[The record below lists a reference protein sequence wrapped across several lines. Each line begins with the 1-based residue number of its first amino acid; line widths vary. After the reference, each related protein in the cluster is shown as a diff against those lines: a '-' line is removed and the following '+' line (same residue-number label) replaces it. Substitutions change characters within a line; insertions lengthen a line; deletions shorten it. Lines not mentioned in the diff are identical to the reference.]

1 MLTNIYMNEQIADI
15 RPALRAL
22 KESSWATLTQ
32 GKYHYNGTTHS
43 VLLLP
48 ESDCTETP
56 SALLEDTVLKPVD
69 KMIWLL
75 LMMIVR
81 QSSGD
86 AYLPTLAELGKM
98 ANARAPDTVW
108 RALSILRCTRWLTAC
123 QKMCYKGGL
132 FKPSAYV
139 LSARP
144 LPISDALFLDTEYRV
159 FLEKSVGHSH
169 ARVRKVACEALS
181 QLPEETV
188 SGTSDHST
196 LAGPVI

>member
-1 MLTNIYMNEQIADI
+1 MNEQTSDI
-15 RPALRAL
+15 RPALLAL
-22 KESSWATLTQ
+22 KESSWATLAT
-32 GKYHYNGTTHS
+32 GKTRYNGTTHR

-56 SALLEDTVLKPVD
+56 SALLEDAVLKPVD
-69 KMIWLL
+69 KIIWLL

-86 AYLPTLAELGKM
+86 AYLPTLADMGRM
-98 ANARAPDTVW
+98 ANVTAPDTVW

-123 QKMCYKGGL
+123 QRMLYKGSQ

-159 FLEKSVGHSH
+159 FLEKTVDHSH
-169 ARVRKVACEALS
+169 ARVRKIACEALS
-181 QLPEETV
+181 QLPKETV
-188 SGTSDHST
+188 NGTSDHGT
-196 LAGPVI
+196 LAGPEI

>member
-1 MLTNIYMNEQIADI
+1 MNEQTSDI
-15 RPALRAL
+15 RPALHAL
-22 KESSWATLTQ
+22 KKSSWATLTN
-32 GKYHYNGTTHS
+32 GKTRYNGTTHR

-56 SALLEDTVLKPVD
+56 SALLEDAVLKPVD
-69 KMIWLL
+69 KIIWLL

-86 AYLPTLAELGKM
+86 AYLPTLAEIGRM
-98 ANARAPDTVW
+98 ANATAPDTVW
-108 RALSILRCTRWLTAC
+108 RALSILRCARWLTSC
-123 QKMCYKGGL
+123 QRMYYKGGR

-159 FLEKSVGHSH
+159 FLEKTVDHSH
-169 ARVRKVACEALS
+169 ARVRKIACEALS
-181 QLPEETV
+181 QLSEETV
-188 SGTSDHST
+188 SGASDHST

>member
-1 MLTNIYMNEQIADI
+1 MLTNINMNEQITDI

-32 GKYHYNGTTHS
+32 GKYRYNGTTHS

-48 ESDCTETP
+48 KSDCTETP

-86 AYLPTLAELGKM
+86 AYLPTLAELGRM
-98 ANARAPDTVW
+98 ANATAPDTVW

-123 QKMCYKGGL
+123 QKMYYKGGL

-144 LPISDALFLDTEYRV
+144 LPINIGSRLPGKRDPVLGSRSHSPPSCYLRLASDSLSTASIGSELSALRASYSRCRE
-159 FLEKSVGHSH
+159 
-169 ARVRKVACEALS
+169 
-181 QLPEETV
+181 P
-188 SGTSDHST
+188 
-196 LAGPVI
+196 

>member
-1 MLTNIYMNEQIADI
+1 MNEQTSDI
-15 RPALRAL
+15 RPALHAL
-22 KESSWATLTQ
+22 KESSWATLTN
-32 GKYHYNGTTHS
+32 GKTRYNGTTHR

-56 SALLEDTVLKPVD
+56 SALLEDAVLKPVD
-69 KMIWLL
+69 KIIWLL

-86 AYLPTLAELGKM
+86 AYLPTLADMGRM
-98 ANARAPDTVW
+98 ANVTAPDTVW

-123 QKMCYKGGL
+123 QRMLYKGGQ

-139 LSARP
+139 ISARP

-159 FLEKSVGHSH
+159 FLEKTVDHSH
-169 ARVRKVACEALS
+169 ARVRKVAREALS
-181 QLPEETV
+181 QLSKETV
-188 SGTSDHST
+188 NGTSDHGT

>member
-1 MLTNIYMNEQIADI
+1 MNEQTSDI
-15 RPALRAL
+15 RPALHVL
-22 KESSWATLTQ
+22 KESSWATLTN
-32 GKYHYNGTTHS
+32 GKTRYNGTTHR

-48 ESDCTETP
+48 ETDCTETP
-56 SALLEDTVLKPVD
+56 SALLEDAVLKPVD
-69 KMIWLL
+69 KIIWLL

-86 AYLPTLAELGKM
+86 AYLPTLADMGRM
-98 ANARAPDTVW
+98 ANVTAPDTVW

-123 QKMCYKGGL
+123 QRMLYKGGQ

-159 FLEKSVGHSH
+159 FLEKTVDHSH
-169 ARVRKVACEALS
+169 ARVRKIACEALS
-181 QLPEETV
+181 QLPKETV
-188 SGTSDHST
+188 NGTSDHGT

>member
-1 MLTNIYMNEQIADI
+1 MNEQIAGI

-22 KESSWATLTQ
+22 KESSWATLTK
-32 GKYHYNGTTHS
+32 GKYRYNGTTHS

-69 KMIWLL
+69 KIVWLL

-81 QSSGD
+81 QSTGD
-86 AYLPTLAELGKM
+86 AYLPTLVELGKM
-98 ANARAPDTVW
+98 ANATAPDTVW

-123 QKMCYKGGL
+123 QKMYYKGGR

-139 LSARP
+139 VSARP

-181 QLPEETV
+181 QLSEETV

>member
-1 MLTNIYMNEQIADI
+1 MNEQIADI

-22 KESSWATLTQ
+22 KESSWATLTK
-32 GKYHYNGTTHS
+32 GKYRYNGTTHS

-69 KMIWLL
+69 KIVWLL

-81 QSSGD
+81 QSTGD
-86 AYLPTLAELGKM
+86 AYLPTLVELGRM
-98 ANARAPDTVW
+98 ANATAPDTVW

-123 QKMCYKGGL
+123 QKMYYNGGR

-139 LSARP
+139 VSARP

-159 FLEKSVGHSH
+159 FLGKSVGHSH

-181 QLPEETV
+181 QLSEETV

-196 LAGPVI
+196 LASPVI

>member
-1 MLTNIYMNEQIADI
+1 MNEQISDI
-15 RPALRAL
+15 RPALHAL
-22 KESSWATLTQ
+22 KESSWATLTN
-32 GKYHYNGTTHS
+32 GKTRYNGTTHR

-56 SALLEDTVLKPVD
+56 SALLEDAVLKPVD
-69 KMIWLL
+69 KIIWLL

-86 AYLPTLAELGKM
+86 AYLPTLADMGRM
-98 ANARAPDTVW
+98 ANVTAPDTVW

-123 QKMCYKGGL
+123 QRMLYKGGQ

-144 LPISDALFLDTEYRV
+144 LPISDALFLDTEYRM
-159 FLEKSVGHSH
+159 FLEKTVDHSH
-169 ARVRKVACEALS
+169 ARVRKIACEALS
-181 QLPEETV
+181 QLPKETV
-188 SGTSDHST
+188 NGTSDHGA